1 VLLGSPR
8 RAQPPL
14 SRACLRSDAASEGSA
29 MIIQEQGDHL
39 VLIRQTDHA
48 ALAGHFAREL
58 GNDTFLAPQPQDSFR
73 LAATEHDNGWSEW
86 ELLPE
91 IDPVTFLPYSFMSI
105 ATQDHID
112 LYQRG
117 IERLVK
123 VDRYAG
129 LLVSMHCLGLY
140 DRTRAT
146 MPGFSAKYIKSQE
159 TQIVSDFLQTLRLQ
173 QLRLKVDLRADAKF
187 KDFTDEKWLQ
197 ANALRLE
204 ALDRLS
210 LYFCMGPLEPATID
224 GVPADYKG
232 TEVDWELQPEENNAA
247 TLEPFPFRRD
257 PLEISILARRIPKR
271 RYADDGDLQ
280 KTLSQASYFALKFT
294 LRAGG
299 ARTRAQAAG
308 I

>member
-1 VLLGSPR
+1 
-8 RAQPPL
+8 
-14 SRACLRSDAASEGSA
+14 

-48 ALAGHFAREL
+48 VLAGHFARQL
-58 GNDTFLAPQPQDSFR
+58 GNDGFALPQPLESFL
-73 LAATEHDNGWSEW
+73 LAATEHDNGWNDW

-105 ATQDHID
+105 PTRDHIE

-117 IERLVK
+117 IERVVK
-123 VDRYAG
+123 ADHYAG

-146 MPGFSAKYIKSQE
+146 MPGFSAKYVKAHE
-159 TQIVSDFLQTLRLQ
+159 TQTVNDFLQTLRLQ
-173 QLRLKVDLRADAKF
+173 QLRLKVDLRADSKL
-187 KDFTDEKWLQ
+187 KDFADEKWLQ
-197 ANALRLE
+197 ANSLRLE

-210 LYFCMGPLEPATID
+210 LYFCMGPLEATTID
-224 GVPADYKG
+224 AVPADYQG
-232 TEVDWELQPEENNAA
+232 REVDWNLQPEGSTAV
-247 TLEPFPFRRD
+247 TLEPYPFRRD
-257 PLEISILARRIPKR
+257 PLEISILARRIPRR
-271 RYADDGDLQ
+271 RYSDDGDLQ
-280 KTLSQASYFALKFT
+280 RTLGQATYFALKFT

-299 ARTRAQAAG
+299 AQTRAQHAG